1 MFSIYADWN
10 STNIISALPQE
21 FTRFPVFGVLSL
33 ELGEIVVTG
42 EKALQVADA
51 MTSTSLRI
59 LQLISGNRLDVS
71 TIAKKL
77 DLSEPYISDQV
88 RMLEDIKL
96 INVGYERGKRGIR
109 KLCELAVE
117 RVIIVIKPSAQLK
130 QSDLQERAQ
139 KEVSTIAPKKG
150 KAKKAKKKRK

>member
-1 MFSIYADWN
+1 M
-10 STNIISALPQE
+10 
-21 FTRFPVFGVLSL
+21 
-33 ELGEIVVTG
+33 ELREIVVTG
-42 EKALQVADA
+42 EETLQVADA

-109 KLCELAVE
+109 KLCELAVG

-130 QSDLQERAQ
+130 QSGLQERDQ
-139 KEVSTIAPKKG
+139 KDVSTIPAKRG
-150 KAKKAKKKRK
+150 KAKKAAKKKRE

>member
-1 MFSIYADWN
+1 
-10 STNIISALPQE
+10 
-21 FTRFPVFGVLSL
+21 L
-33 ELGEIVVTG
+33 ELREIVVTG
-42 EKALQVADA
+42 EETLQVADA

-109 KLCELAVE
+109 KLCELAVG

-130 QSDLQERAQ
+130 QSGLQERDQ
-139 KEVSTIAPKKG
+139 KDVSTIPAKRG
-150 KAKKAKKKRK
+150 KAKKAAKKKRE

>member
-1 MFSIYADWN
+1 M
-10 STNIISALPQE
+10 
-21 FTRFPVFGVLSL
+21 
-33 ELGEIVVTG
+33 ELREIVVTG
-42 EKALQVADA
+42 EEALQVADA

-109 KLCELAVE
+109 KLCELAVG

-130 QSDLQERAQ
+130 QSGLQERDQ
-139 KEVSTIAPKKG
+139 KDVSTIPAKRG
-150 KAKKAKKKRK
+150 KAKKAAKKKRE